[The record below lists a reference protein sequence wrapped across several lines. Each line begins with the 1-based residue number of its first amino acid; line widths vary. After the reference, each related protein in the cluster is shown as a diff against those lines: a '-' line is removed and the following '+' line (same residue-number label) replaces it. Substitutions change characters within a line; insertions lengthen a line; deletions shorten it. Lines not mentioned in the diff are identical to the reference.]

1 MATLVED
8 TERTSGSSPG
18 AFWRDPLAVMLVA
31 ALVIFAAPTMYFV
44 VSETWTGE
52 TGAHAPIILATGLW
66 LLYDTWKNER
76 EVFAAAPAVVPWG
89 LLAIFVPLFLF
100 ARITGIVEIE
110 GYVMYACLIAV
121 LLSIVGIEGIKRLW
135 FPLLYLVFV
144 FPPPETVVAAITLP
158 LKMWISQAAVWF
170 LQLVGYPI
178 GGIGVTINIGQY
190 QLLVAAACAGL
201 NTIISLSAIALFYI
215 YVRHKAEPAYFLM
228 LALFVLP
235 VAMFANFIRVL
246 ILILLTYHF
255 GEAVG
260 QGFMH
265 NFAGLFMFALSLVSI
280 YLLDEFL
287 HPRWARRRAA
297 KLEGESDRDA

>member
-1 MATLVED
+1 MATVVENSE
-8 TERTSGSSPG
+8 TGSDNPSG
-18 AFWRDPLAVMLVA
+18 AFLRNPLAVMLVA
-31 ALVIFAAPTMYFV
+31 ALAIFAAPTMYFV

-66 LLYDTWKNER
+66 LFYDTWKNER
-76 EVFAAAPAVVPWG
+76 EAFSPAPAVLPWI
-89 LLAIFVPLFLF
+89 LLAVFIPLFII

-121 LLSIVGIEGIKRLW
+121 LFSIVGIEGLKRLW
-135 FPLLYLVFV
+135 FPLLYLAFV

-215 YVRHKAEPAYFLM
+215 YVRHKAEPVYFLM

-235 VAMFANFIRVL
+235 IALFANFIRVL

-265 NFAGLFMFALSLVSI
+265 NFAGLFMFALSLVTI
-280 YLLDEFL
+280 FLLDEFL
-287 HPRWARRRAA
+287 HPRWEKRRAGSNKEA
-297 KLEGESDRDA
+297 GHG